1 MTTPSKSTLGTTP
14 EPQHPHLF
22 NEILAG
28 LILGALAVA
37 WLFSLWQLAPGPLAW
52 VTLRVL
58 GTLSYAALA
67 VATAFGAL
75 VASKYSP
82 DWLGRAVQF
91 GWHGLLSGFAL
102 LTGSLHGLFLIVDGQ
117 YAQSLTAILLPGGS
131 SFKPL
136 EVGLGTLGLYGLM
149 LVYASYVWRDRLRLK
164 PNVWRMIHR
173 LAYPAFI
180 ALTLHAGWTGSDPL
194 LPLYLTAI
202 AAVTLTTT
210 LRVLEGLTAKRDA
223 LP

>member
-1 MTTPSKSTLGTTP
+1 M
-14 EPQHPHLF
+14 
-22 NEILAG
+22 
-28 LILGALAVA
+28 
-37 WLFSLWQLAPGPLAW
+37 
-52 VTLRVL
+52 
-58 GTLSYAALA
+58 
-67 VATAFGAL
+67 
-75 VASKYSP
+75 
-82 DWLGRAVQF
+82 
-91 GWHGLLSGFAL
+91 LSGFAL
-102 LTGSLHGLFLIVDGQ
+102 LTGILHGLFLIVDGQ

-131 SFKPL
+131 NFKPL

-164 PNVWRMIHR
+164 PNVWRMVHR

-180 ALTLHAGWTGSDPL
+180 ALTLHAGWTGSNPL
-194 LPLYLTAI
+194 LLLYLTAI

>member
-1 MTTPSKSTLGTTP
+1 M
-14 EPQHPHLF
+14 
-22 NEILAG
+22 
-28 LILGALAVA
+28 
-37 WLFSLWQLAPGPLAW
+37 
-52 VTLRVL
+52 TLRVL

-102 LTGSLHGLFLIVDGQ
+102 LTGILHGLFLIVDGQ